1 MFDLWGDTVPTPLPN
16 LNLDDLDTPLKD
28 KLDWERE
35 LLGVY
40 VSEHP
45 LSSMAPALANAATA
59 LCGGIDVEMVGEKVI
74 IAGMVTSIRQLYTRD
89 RRPFVIATLEDLDG
103 SIEVAAW
110 SEVYSHTKEMWQ
122 EGKILLVEGVVK
134 SRDDRVSINCSR
146 VRQYQT
152 DSESPRETEPVI
164 SPPAP
169 RKIVINITQSDR
181 TEEDVTRLNQ
191 VMDVLARYP
200 GQDTVLLS
208 IVTPEEAVNMKMP
221 NTINYCP
228 ELDKEIDNILG
239 ENSLKW
245 YQK

>member
-1 MFDLWGDTVPTPLPN
+1 
-16 LNLDDLDTPLKD
+16 
-28 KLDWERE
+28 
-35 LLGVY
+35 
-40 VSEHP
+40 
-45 LSSMAPALANAATA
+45 
-59 LCGGIDVEMVGEKVI
+59 
-74 IAGMVTSIRQLYTRD
+74 MVTSMRQLYTRD
-89 RRPFVIATLEDLDG
+89 KRPFVIATLEDLDG

-152 DSESPRETEPVI
+152 DSESPRETEPAI

-169 RKIVINITQSDR
+169 RKIVINITQSNR